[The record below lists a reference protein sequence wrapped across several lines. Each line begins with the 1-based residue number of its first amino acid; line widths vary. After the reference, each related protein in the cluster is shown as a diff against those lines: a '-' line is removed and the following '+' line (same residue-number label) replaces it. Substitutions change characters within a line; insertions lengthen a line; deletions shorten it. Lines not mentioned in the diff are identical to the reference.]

1 MVVDKA
7 KKETMIIDVAIQG
20 DTRVCDKKKK
30 DVRVVEEDIGNRHEN
45 AEVGFRIKEELQEM
59 KTKNAEKHV
68 RNS

>member
-30 DVRVVEEDIGNRHEN
+30 DVRVVEEDTGNRHEN
-45 AEVGFRIKEELQEM
+45 AEFGFRIKEELQEM